1 MSEPNVNVQIVT
13 KQQLVDEFNNLA
25 LQKVSI
31 DEKLRDLRS
40 AIAGYEM
47 AEACLKTQKSD

>member
-47 AEACLKTQKSD
+47 AEVCLKAQKSD